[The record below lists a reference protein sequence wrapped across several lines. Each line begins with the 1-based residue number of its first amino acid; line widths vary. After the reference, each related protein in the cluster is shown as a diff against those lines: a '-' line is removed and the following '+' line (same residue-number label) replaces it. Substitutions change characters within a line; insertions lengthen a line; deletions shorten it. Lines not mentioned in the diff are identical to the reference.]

1 MKSTGI
7 IKRVDDLG
15 KVQIPKE
22 LRRLLNIGVGE
33 LMEFFTLDNHI
44 VLVPYDPSND
54 VRHAIEKLRL
64 FLACEVVD
72 HKDELL
78 AKIDEM
84 NAILDPEKE

>member
-33 LMEFFTLDNHI
+33 LMEFFTPDNHI
-44 VLVPYDPSND
+44 VLVPYDPNND
-54 VRHAIEKLRL
+54 VRHYRTSG
-64 FLACEVVD
+64 
-72 HKDELL
+72 
-78 AKIDEM
+78 
-84 NAILDPEKE
+84 

>member
-33 LMEFFTLDNHI
+33 LMQFFTPCFAIRDRTRAAALKDLLDGAIIFGTVSHKY
-44 VLVPYDPSND
+44 LV
-54 VRHAIEKLRL
+54 
-64 FLACEVVD
+64 
-72 HKDELL
+72 
-78 AKIDEM
+78 
-84 NAILDPEKE
+84 